1 MRLKFYYRTG
11 VEGGDPLVAV
21 ASIPGNG
28 NQGYPW
34 PEGQIEFYDVDLEGL
49 PGDYDWKVDDSFFRS
64 TLRQNLKE
72 YIVVRNREP
81 LKPWTRLAFENIHRF
96 GITYYPWVYARLI
109 EDDGTEFD
117 STNALPLYGND
128 PGVVREDYRRP
139 GITPQE
145 VAAQEARHAEVSEI
159 LEQRELARQN
169 NDSPK
174 LAEIDEIIRQRKLAV
189 KEQDEA
195 KLAEIRAWFER
206 VKQNFEP
213 EAK

>member
-72 YIVVRNREP
+72 YIVVRNRGALENPGRASRLRTFTALESLVTPGFTPGSSRMTERSLIRPTPFPCMNPTLGLCERTIGLLASPPNKSP
-81 LKPWTRLAFENIHRF
+81 LRRRDMLRSAKSSSNGSSRGKTRTRRNSPRSMRSFA
-96 GITYYPWVYARLI
+96 
-109 EDDGTEFD
+109 
-117 STNALPLYGND
+117 NA
-128 PGVVREDYRRP
+128 
-139 GITPQE
+139 
-145 VAAQEARHAEVSEI
+145 S
-159 LEQRELARQN
+159 
-169 NDSPK
+169 
-174 LAEIDEIIRQRKLAV
+174 
-189 KEQDEA
+189 
-195 KLAEIRAWFER
+195 
-206 VKQNFEP
+206 
-213 EAK
+213 